1 MALSTPTPAP
11 ISRPNPKPADRILWD
26 DEVPELGL
34 RKRGSSASW
43 LVNLGPARAPK
54 HKALGNARQLTREA
68 ARVMARALIEATASD
83 DLPPDPKVKLVAFLE
98 TYLIDCRG
106 QWKPSTLRAHETAL
120 RSQIIPALGMTRVCD
135 LTSATVVTWF
145 GKMTQAPATRNRALA
160 LLSGA
165 MRHAELL
172 GLRPPGSNPCEGLR
186 RRQSSFKADYLDG
199 PGYAVM
205 AQVLRD
211 AEAQHPVP
219 VAFIRFLALTGA
231 RRGEAEAVSWEMLD
245 GKRLALP
252 DSKSGPRAIWL
263 GKPARDLLAGLPKG
277 RGLIFVGPSLTQFQ
291 RQVDQVWA
299 CVRSALA
306 RPKLRL
312 HDLRHSFASVAVNH
326 GLSLQLIGGLLG
338 HADQMTTAGYAHLD
352 ERRLQAASQRVGEHF
367 EKVSAGRAKVKPD
380 CPFRTFERSSAT
392 LTHFCADRGLD
403 PTTFRRD
410 LMAWR
415 KKEARA

>member
-1 MALSTPTPAP
+1 MCLLTTTTAPA
-11 ISRPNPKPADRILWD
+11 SRPNPRSADRILWD

-34 RKRGSSASW
+34 RERGSSASW
-43 LVNLGPARAPK
+43 LVNIGPSQAPK
-54 HKALGNARQLTREA
+54 HKTLGSARQLTREA

-83 DLPPDPKVKLVAFLE
+83 ALPPDSKVKLVAFLE

-106 QWKPSTLRAHETAL
+106 QWKPSTFRAHETAV
-120 RSQIIPALGMTRVCD
+120 RTQIIPALGMTRVCE
-135 LTSATVVTWF
+135 LTSTSVVTWL

-186 RRQSSFKADYLDG
+186 RRQSSFKAEYLDG
-199 PGYAVM
+199 PGYAAM
-205 AQVLRD
+205 EQLLRE

-231 RRGEAEAVSWEMLD
+231 RRGEAEAATWEMLD

-263 GKPARDLLAGLPKG
+263 GKPARDLLARLPKG
-277 RGLIFVGPSLTQFQ
+277 KGPIFVGPSLSQFQ

-299 CVRSALA
+299 HVRSALA

-312 HDLRHSFASVAVNH
+312 HDLRHSFASVAVNN
-326 GLSLQLIGGLLG
+326 GLSLQVIGGLLG

-367 EKVSAGRAKVKPD
+367 EKVSAGRAKVKSD
-380 CPFRTFERSSAT
+380 CPFRAFERSSAT
-392 LTHFCADRGLD
+392 LTRFCADRGLD

-415 KKEARA
+415 KREARA